1 MTHSQ
6 PKNVMTPEEYLLVER
21 GSEIKNE
28 YYNGEIFVMASAS
41 RKHNLILTNVVRI
54 LGNILVDRLFNVYS
68 SDMKVKIEKL
78 KKYSYPDI
86 VVSCEEEQFEDA
98 QEDVL
103 LTPWVILEILSDST
117 EAYDRG
123 IKFAHY
129 QSIPSFK
136 EYLLISQNF
145 CRVENYFRQ
154 SDNSWIYTAF
164 HDLNNT
170 IPIQTLHCELSLQDI
185 TEKSNSM
192 KQKLDLQ

>member
-1 MTHSQ
+1 
-6 PKNVMTPEEYLLVER
+6 
-21 GSEIKNE
+21 
-28 YYNGEIFVMASAS
+28 
-41 RKHNLILTNVVRI
+41 
-54 LGNILVDRLFNVYS
+54 
-68 SDMKVKIEKL
+68 MKVKIEKL

-170 IPIQTLHCELSLQDI
+170 IPIQTLHC
-185 TEKSNSM
+185 
-192 KQKLDLQ
+192 

>member
-1 MTHSQ
+1 VTHSQ
-6 PKNVMTPEEYLLVER
+6 PKNGMTPEDYLLAER

-28 YYNGEIFVMASAS
+28 YYNGEIFTMAGAS

-54 LGNILVDRLFNVYS
+54 LGNILVDRPCNVYS

-86 VVSCEEEQFEDA
+86 VVSCEEERFEDA

-103 LTPWVILEILSDST
+103 LTPWVIMEILSDST

-123 IKFAHY
+123 VKFAHY
-129 QSIPSFK
+129 QWIPSFK

-145 CRVENYFRQ
+145 CRIEKYYRQ
-154 SDNSWIYTAF
+154 SDNSWIYTEF
-164 HDLNNT
+164 HDRNST
-170 IPIQTLHCELSLQDI
+170 IPIQMLHCELSMQDI
-185 TEKSNSM
+185 YGKIKFNETEV
-192 KQKLDLQ
+192 